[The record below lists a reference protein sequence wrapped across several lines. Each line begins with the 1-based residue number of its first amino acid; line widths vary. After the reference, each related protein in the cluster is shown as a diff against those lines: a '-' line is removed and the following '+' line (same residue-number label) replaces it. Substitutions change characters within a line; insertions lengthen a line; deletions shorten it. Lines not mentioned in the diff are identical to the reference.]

1 MNTSDPD
8 YTRDP
13 YSFLS
18 RLRERGPVVRVVL
31 DGLPVWLVI
40 GYEEAVRVLS
50 SSKISNNGIRNGGPD
65 ARAMFWTGAVDRG
78 LQSHIGR
85 VDPPDHTRLRRL
97 VQQAF
102 TPRRVAALE
111 PWIRQLAR
119 ELIAAF
125 PGSGEVDLISAFA
138 APLPVTVI
146 GELLGI
152 PEGERGDFRRWAD
165 AYMHADESQVEQMAQ
180 AGGKLRELIGGLVAR
195 RRAALGDAPLD
206 VEHEGTLI
214 DGLIRARDQGD
225 RLDDRELMSL
235 AFVLLGAGYDT
246 TMNLIGNTALMLL
259 SEPERLRALRAALA
273 DPDADPDTAANPD
286 AESDRGLT
294 LPAVLEE
301 VLRLDPPVKAVF
313 LRYATED
320 MEVGGARLRA
330 GDSVMVHFS
339 AVSRDPRRYTD
350 PETYL
355 PGRAAAS
362 RSEAGHLT
370 FGHGLH
376 YCLGAPLARLE
387 ARVAFEELLA
397 GCPELKL
404 AVPVEELRWE
414 PSRLFRGV
422 RELPVRMDK
431 ASDIRMCRS

>member
-1 MNTSDPD
+1 MSDLPVVNTSDPD

-18 RLRERGPVVRVVL
+18 PLRERGPVVRVLL
-31 DGLPVWLVI
+31 DGLPVWLVL
-40 GYEEAVRVLS
+40 GYDEAVQILSAPNDKRVQ
-50 SSKISNNGIRNGGPD
+50 ISNNGIRNGGPE
-65 ARAMFWTGAVDRG
+65 AQSMFWTGAVDRG

-85 VDPPDHTRLRRL
+85 LDPPDHSRLRRL

-119 ELIAAF
+119 DLIAAF
-125 PGSGEVDLISAFA
+125 PASGEVELMSAFA

-152 PEGERGDFRRWAD
+152 PAAERAGFRRWAD
-165 AYMHADESQVEQMAQ
+165 AYMHADESQVEEMAV

-195 RRAALGDAPLD
+195 RRAALGDDPLD

-214 DGLIRARDQGD
+214 DGLIRARDQDD

-235 AFVLLGAGYDT
+235 AFVILGAGYDT
-246 TMNLIGNTALMLL
+246 TMNLIGNATLMLL
-259 SEPERLRALRAALA
+259 SEPERLKALRSA
-273 DPDADPDTAANPD
+273 P
-286 AESDRGLT
+286 EM
-294 LPAVLEE
+294 LPAVIEE

-313 LRYATED
+313 LRYPTED
-320 MEVGGARLRA
+320 MEVGGVRLRP

-339 AVSRDPRRYTD
+339 VVSRDSRHYPG
-350 PETYL
+350 PETFV
-355 PGRAAAS
+355 PGRTAAS
-362 RSEAGHLT
+362 HLT

-387 ARVAFEELLA
+387 VRIAFEELLSS
-397 GCPELKL
+397 CPELTL
-404 AVPVEELRWE
+404 AVPVEKLRWE
-414 PSRLFRGV
+414 PSRLFRGLK
-422 RELPVRMDK
+422 ELPVRVPET
-431 ASDIRMCRS
+431 SYIRMSRS